1 MLRALSLSIGQ
12 LADRAFLSVLA
23 KSLLITLAI
32 FAVLGIGLFYLLDWL
47 IARFAWQ
54 GEPEVIALL
63 TLLLILL
70 SAWLL
75 FRIVAIGVINLFA
88 DAIVAAVERKHY
100 PDAADRATSP
110 PIALQAR
117 VALGSV
123 GRAIGYNLLALP
135 LYILLLVT
143 GVGPIIL
150 AVALNGWL
158 LSRDL
163 SELVLVRHRPR
174 AEWRDWMRAKRGERY
189 ALGLVAALLFVVP
202 FVNLL
207 APILGA
213 AMATHMFHGG
223 KTA

>member
-1 MLRALSLSIGQ
+1 MLRALSLSIAQ
-12 LADRAFLSVLA
+12 LGDPAFLKVLA
-23 KSLLITLAI
+23 KSLALTLVI
-32 FAVLGIGLFYLLDWL
+32 FVILGIGLWFLLDWF
-47 IARFAWQ
+47 IAWLGWRENGGVAAFA
-54 GEPEVIALL
+54 ALL
-63 TLLLILL
+63 LTILG
-70 SAWLL
+70 AWFL

-100 PDAADRATSP
+100 PQAAERATSP
-110 PIALQAR
+110 PFALQAR

-143 GVGPIIL
+143 GIGPIVL
-150 AVALNGWL
+150 AVLLNGWL

-163 SELVLVRHRPR
+163 SELVLARHRPP

-189 ALGLVAALLFVVP
+189 QLGLVAALLFVVP
-202 FVNLL
+202 VVNLL

-223 KTA
+223 KP